1 VKKIFEPDTAEKRKI
16 FYPPDVTFEKD
27 STGEYEMLFFGTGNR
42 EAPKIVRTT
51 LNRLYALK
59 DKNYSGTLSK
69 TNLVDVSSFY
79 EKSAAEQTTMLNNIQ
94 SNYGWY
100 INLAKKEG
108 EKCLATPVV
117 YYKVAYFT
125 SFSPSSEAIDD
136 PCFVGEGTAMLYA
149 LNYATGEAVFNFDDP
164 TDLGVG
170 APPSTASDRSTV
182 IGTAIPSGVVI
193 TVIGGKVT
201 AYIGVG
207 GGVYKPTLSGTRSLF
222 PMHWK
227 LVF

>member
-1 VKKIFEPDTAEKRKI
+1 
-16 FYPPDVTFEKD
+16 
-27 STGEYEMLFFGTGNR
+27 L
-42 EAPKIVRTT
+42 
-51 LNRLYALK
+51 
-59 DKNYSGTLSK
+59 
-69 TNLVDVSSFY
+69 FY
-79 EKSAAEQTTMLNNIQ
+79 EKTPEEQTTMLANIN
-94 SNYGWY
+94 STYGWY
-100 INLAKKEG
+100 IHLEKKEG

-125 SFSPSSEAIDD
+125 SFSPSPEATGD

-164 TDLGVG
+164 TDLGIG
-170 APPSTASDRSTV
+170 APPSTGSDRSTV

-193 TVIGGKVT
+193 TVIGGKVA